1 MFKHN
6 YLLVSLFV
14 LSGLTACSSNSPA
27 DCAAD
32 GLNCQQY
39 NPNQPPPQNL
49 PSPANCAADGPGC
62 KQFNPDLDRHTPS
75 K

>member
-1 MFKHN
+1 MLNRNH
-6 YLLVSLFV
+6 LLISLFFV
-14 LSGLTACSSNSPA
+14 SSLAACSSNSPA

-32 GLNCQQY
+32 GPNCQQY

-49 PSPANCAADGPGC
+49 PSPANCAADGPDC
-62 KQFNPDLDRHTPS
+62 KQFNPDLDRHKSP